1 MVTITNPANNM
12 RLHGS
17 NLVAADAVGDCR
29 WQLTRLECGEAIA
42 DVPNGCAVTVL
53 RQDSDMSQ

>member
-1 MVTITNPANNM
+1 MTITNPASNM
-12 RLHGS
+12 RLQGR

-29 WQLTRLECGEAIA
+29 WQLTRLESGEAIA